1 MVFNSFI
8 NISSQLC

>member
-8 NISSQLC
+8 